1 MALREKN
8 GLISTTTGLQTDDFL
23 RSIRFKGQIRDIVD
37 WPHTGILGLGKKQG
51 GEDDRFAF
59 TDYNVVTNAW
69 HYAALKQME
78 GIAGALGKQDDVA
91 FYASESDAFKNGS
104 SVRSLM
110 FVRGISRMVLLPTPT
125 MLPYMAICSRW
136 RSIWFRPERSKNV
149 VDFIQTRGMACSVYS
164 SQFLMD
170 ALYEA
175 NDAEYALHMLTK
187 TDDRSWYNMIRVG
200 STISLEAWDNKY
212 KPNQDWNHA
221 WGAAPANI
229 IPRRLMGVEPLRP
242 VSALPVS
249 NRSLLRSNGRR
260 QRFRRS
266 GGDPYGGGE

>member
-1 MALREKN
+1 MSL
-8 GLISTTTGLQTDDFL
+8 LC
-23 RSIRFKGQIRDIVD
+23 IRIG
-37 WPHTGILGLGKKQG
+37 
-51 GEDDRFAF
+51 RFR
-59 TDYNVVTNAW
+59 
-69 HYAALKQME
+69 
-78 GIAGALGKQDDVA
+78 
-91 FYASESDAFKNGS
+91 KNGS

-110 FVRGISRMVLLPTPT
+110 FARGISRMVLLPTPT

-136 RSIWFRPERSKNV
+136 RSIWFRPGKKQNV
-149 VDFIQTRGMACSVYS
+149 VDFIQTRGMACSVYG

-229 IPRRLMGVEPLRP
+229 IPRRLMGVEPLTPGFGTARIKPQLASLEWAEGNDSDDPGERSVWRWRIRRTPIFVKADDSCQYGCRSVSPAP
-242 VSALPVS
+242 V
-249 NRSLLRSNGRR
+249 R
-260 QRFRRS
+260 QIHR
-266 GGDPYGGGE
+266 DE

>member
-1 MALREKN
+1 M
-8 GLISTTTGLQTDDFL
+8 ISTTTGLQTDDFL

-51 GEDDRFAF
+51 GEDDGFAF

-91 FYASESDAFKNGS
+91 FYASESDAFKKRFIRS
-104 SVRSLM
+104 FFDVRKGYFTDGLAADTDHASLHGNM
-110 FVRGISRMVLLPTPT
+110 FPLAFDLVPAG
-125 MLPYMAICSRW
+125 
-136 RSIWFRPERSKNV
+136 KKQNV
-149 VDFIQTRGMACSVYS
+149 VDFIQTRGMACSVYG

-229 IPRRLMGVEPLRP
+229 IPRRLMGVEPLTP
-242 VSALPVS
+242 GFGTA
-249 NRSLLRSNGRR
+249 RSLLRSNGRR

-266 GGDPYGGGE
+266 GGRSVWRWRIRRTPIF